1 MSESVRYA
9 AVEIQQK
16 GKAARFACIQLGDER
31 MRQDGVDPDSFRA
44 VDDWLNSHLQK
55 LGADCRLYVVTPDPE
70 YARKILTRIAGS
82 HSYSRGESEIEY
94 SSYNPVDAARD
105 YVVGRDTAD
114 MIERFREAGR
124 GITEELRDAVERYH
138 RGDKEHLL
146 KMLDTTPDTPP
157 SYHQLLEHCRE
168 ALLMDEHITAD
179 STAEDFERL
188 YREYNSPE
196 KQVGEW
202 ELDAPIE
209 IDRADFMELC
219 EDVRDQ
225 VLEEESDFHI
235 SSRDQTGET
244 GFSM

>member
-16 GKAARFACIQLGDER
+16 GKAARFACIQLGDDR
-31 MRQDGVDPDSFRA
+31 MRQEGVDPESFRA

-82 HSYSRGESEIEY
+82 HSYSRGEAEIEY
-94 SSYNPVDAARD
+94 SSYNPVDAERD

-114 MIERFREAGR
+114 MIEGFHLAGR
-124 GITEELRDAVERYH
+124 EITEELRDAVVSYH
-138 RGDKEHLL
+138 NGDKEQLL
-146 KMLDTTPDTPP
+146 KMLDATADTPP
-157 SYHQLLEHCRE
+157 SYHQLLEYCRE

-179 STAEDFERL
+179 STPEDFERL

-196 KQVGEW
+196 RQVGEW
-202 ELDAPIE
+202 ELDDPIE
-209 IDRADFMELC
+209 IDRADFMTLC
-219 EDVRDQ
+219 EEVREQ
-225 VLEEESDFHI
+225 VLEEEDGYQLPGW
-235 SSRDQTGET
+235 DQTDPP